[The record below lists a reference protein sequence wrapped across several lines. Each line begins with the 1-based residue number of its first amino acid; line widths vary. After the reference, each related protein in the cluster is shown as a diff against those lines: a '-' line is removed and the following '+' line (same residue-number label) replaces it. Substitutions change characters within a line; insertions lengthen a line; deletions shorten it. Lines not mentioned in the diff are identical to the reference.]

1 MSSEERR
8 KILQMVA
15 EGKISAEEAA
25 VLMRALEDSTEEE
38 IEVNEAGAVPYEGP
52 GAGGHE
58 ARNNAPEFEEVRKRA
73 LRFAMIPL
81 WIGIVFAVL
90 SAWAMFSIQHA
101 QRAGLNFWFFCMSI
115 PFVLGVLLIAMGA
128 GSRSARWLYVNVDRS
143 HQNEWPRN
151 ITIALPLPLGWVSWF
166 LKNFGSHF
174 EGLKRTTVDEVVT
187 AISMAKSI
195 TEPLIVN
202 VDDSDD
208 GEKVQVF
215 IG

>member
-15 EGKISAEEAA
+15 DGKISAEEAA
-25 VLMRALEDSTEEE
+25 TLMRALEDSAEEE
-38 IEVNEAGAVPYEGP
+38 MEVIEAVP

-58 ARNNAPEFEEVRKRA
+58 ARSDAPEFDEVRKRA

-81 WIGIVFAVL
+81 WVGIVFTVL
-90 SAWAMFSIQHA
+90 SAWAMFSIQ
-101 QRAGLNFWFFCMSI
+101 QNAGLNFWFFCMTM

-143 HQNEWPRN
+143 QQNEWPRN
-151 ITIALPLPLGWVSWF
+151 ITIALPLPLGWISWF
-166 LKNFGSHF
+166 LKNFGSHI
-174 EGLKRTTVDEVVT
+174 EGLKRTTIDEVVM
-187 AISMAKSI
+187 AISRTKNI
-195 TEPLIVN
+195 TEPLIVH
-202 VDDSDD
+202 VDDGDD
-208 GEKVQVF
+208 GERVQVF